1 MRFSIDRILDS
12 RISNMDPTLEYAFQV
27 ALAATLE
34 ELELK
39 ALA

>member
-1 MRFSIDRILDS
+1 
-12 RISNMDPTLEYAFQV
+12 MDPILEYACQV